1 MYRFLKGDGWYNIV
15 DGGKGMGQSY
25 LLRNRLAGEIIFLF
39 V

>member
-1 MYRFLKGDGWYNIV
+1 MYRFLKGNGWYNIV
-15 DGGKGMGQSY
+15 DEEKGMGRSY